1 MATGLAAATANSL
14 LDALVNAANYTAPTA
29 VWLQLHTADPGAAG
43 TTSVAGNTTRKD
55 ITAAFSAAG
64 SGAVTNDV
72 AVTWTSV
79 STSEDYTHCSAWSA
93 SSAGTFYWSAP
104 ITANAVTAGD
114 TFTLAVGD
122 IDLSFTVAS

>member
-1 MATGLAAATANSL
+1 MATGLAPATANSL

-43 TTSVAGNTTRKD
+43 TTAVATNTTRKD
-55 ITAAFSAAG
+55 ITVAFSAAAA
-64 SGAVTNDV
+64 GAVTNDV

-79 STSEDYTHCSAWSA
+79 PASEDYTHCTAWSA
-93 SSAGTFYWSAP
+93 SSAGTFYWSSA
-104 ITANAVTAGD
+104 ITANAVTTGD

-122 IDLSFTVAS
+122 IDLSFTVAA